1 MKRLVIADD
10 HPVFREGLRE
20 LLTRTRKFEVVGEAG
35 DAVQTMHCVRTL
47 DFDVLILD
55 LSMPGRSGLDLVRQI
70 KVERSELPILVL
82 SMHAENQYAV
92 RALAAGAS
100 AYLTKGSSAEVL
112 EQALN
117 RVASGGRFIGDTVAE
132 LLAQEVRPNGN
143 KPAYRE
149 LSNRE
154 FQVMLALVQGQS
166 VSAIASGLHLSVKTI
181 STHKANVLRKLGC
194 ANLPD
199 LVRYAVA
206 HGLVDQV
213 PSSN

>member
-10 HPVFREGLRE
+10 HPLFREGLRE

-35 DAVQTMHCVRTL
+35 DAAQTMHCVRTL

-70 KVERSELPILVL
+70 KAQRPALPILVL

-92 RALAAGAS
+92 RALTAGAS

-117 RVASGGRFIGDTVAE
+117 RVAAGGRFIGDSVAE
-132 LLAQEVRPNGN
+132 LLAQEVRPNPD

-154 FQVMLALVQGQS
+154 FQVMLALVHGET
-166 VSAIASGLHLSVKTI
+166 VSAIASRLHLSVKTI
-181 STHKANVLRKLGC
+181 SSHKTNVLQKLGC

-206 HGLVDQV
+206 HGLADEV
-213 PSSN
+213 PSSH